1 MGIKLA
7 IDTSDFK
14 GIRKLW
20 EERFTTDQSYLN
32 TVFKEVFPF
41 CRSYV
46 YSLDGKI
53 VSVASLM
60 PMNFT
65 YPDAEYIPKGFYLFG
80 VATSPQHEGKKLA
93 ATLIGHAIRDI
104 TIEGYDFIFER
115 PANQGLNNYYLK
127 LGFSKSLPKLPYRFK
142 LDNLNGSTE
151 NNHRHYRVKTT
162 PESILEEIRIE
173 FPKRFEWTDKRILE
187 GLINL
192 GEVEYNNEIFQNGW
206 NRDETY
212 IAIKTLSNIS
222 PEIFENSFFCFS
234 ME

>member
-7 IDTSDFK
+7 TETEDFK

-20 EERFTTDQSYLN
+20 EERFTTDQSYLD
-32 TVFKEVFPF
+32 TIFREVFPY
-41 CRSYV
+41 CLSYV
-46 YSLDGKI
+46 YSLDGEI

-60 PMNFT
+60 PMNFI
-65 YPDAEYIPKGFYLFG
+65 YPNAEYFPKGFYLFG

-93 ATLIGHAIRDI
+93 ATLIEHTIRVI

-115 PANQGLNNYYLK
+115 PANQSLNNYYFK

-142 LDNLNGSTE
+142 LYNQNGSTE
-151 NNHRHYRVKTT
+151 NNHRIHKPKIT

-173 FPKRFEWTDKRILE
+173 FPRRFEWSDRRILE
-187 GLINL
+187 GLISL

-206 NRDETY
+206 KKDETY
-212 IAIKTLSNIS
+212 IAINTIS
-222 PEIFENSFFCFS
+222 KINPEIFENSFFCFS

>member
-7 IDTSDFK
+7 IETKDFK

-20 EERFTTDQSYLN
+20 EERFTTDQSYLD
-32 TVFKEVFPF
+32 TIFREVFPY

-46 YSLDGKI
+46 YSLDGEI
-53 VSVASLM
+53 VSVASFM
-60 PMNFT
+60 PMNFI
-65 YPDAEYIPKGFYLFG
+65 YPNAEYIPKGFYLFG

-93 ATLIGHAIRDI
+93 ATLIEHAIRNI

-115 PANQGLNNYYLK
+115 PANQSLNNYYFK
-127 LGFSKSLPKLPYRFK
+127 LGFSKPLPKLPYRFK
-142 LDNLNGSTE
+142 LGNLSGSTE
-151 NNHRHYRVKTT
+151 NNHRIHNQKTSA
-162 PESILEEIRIE
+162 ESILEEIQIE
-173 FPKRFEWTDKRILE
+173 FPRRFEWSDRRILE

-206 NRDETY
+206 SKDETY
-212 IAIKTLSNIS
+212 IAVNTIS
-222 PEIFENSFFCFS
+222 QINPEIFENSFFCFP

>member
-7 IDTSDFK
+7 TEIEDFK

-46 YSLDGKI
+46 YSMDGEI

-60 PMNFT
+60 PMNFI
-65 YPDAEYIPKGFYLFG
+65 YPNAEYTPKGFYLFG
-80 VATSPQHEGKKLA
+80 VATSPKHEGKKLA
-93 ATLIGHAIRDI
+93 ATLIKKAIGDI

-142 LDNLNGSTE
+142 LDNTDGSTE
-151 NNHRHYRVKTT
+151 NNRRFKVLKTS
-162 PESILEEIRIE
+162 PDRLLEEIRIE
-173 FPKRFEWTDKRILE
+173 FSKRFEWADIRILE
-187 GLINL
+187 GLIDL
-192 GEVEYNNEIFQNGW
+192 GEIEYHNEIFQNDL

-212 IAIKTLSNIS
+212 IAVNTLSNIN
-222 PEIFENSFFCFS
+222 PEIFENSFFCLS

>member
-1 MGIKLA
+1 
-7 IDTSDFK
+7 
-14 GIRKLW
+14 
-20 EERFTTDQSYLN
+20 
-32 TVFKEVFPF
+32 
-41 CRSYV
+41 
-46 YSLDGKI
+46 
-53 VSVASLM
+53 M

-65 YPDAEYIPKGFYLFG
+65 YPDAEYTPKGFYLFG

-192 GEVEYNNEIFQNGW
+192 GEV
-206 NRDETY
+206 
-212 IAIKTLSNIS
+212 
-222 PEIFENSFFCFS
+222 
-234 ME
+234 